1 LLQSETCCTPGSLFN
16 SFFTAINAETKKM
29 KRIFI
34 GIYGSIFIIGLAYMS
49 GEQVGEA
56 IYFLSPKKLID

>member
-1 LLQSETCCTPGSLFN
+1 MDY
-16 SFFTAINAETKKM
+16 FFWGLIAIIAFYSIKNAETKKM

-56 IYFLSPKKLID
+56 IYFLSHKN

>member
-1 LLQSETCCTPGSLFN
+1 MDY
-16 SFFTAINAETKKM
+16 FFWGLIAIIAFYSIKNAKSKKM

-34 GIYGSIFIIGLAYMS
+34 GIYGSILIIGLAYMS

-56 IYFLSPKKLID
+56 IYFLNHKN